1 MGKIERTEKPGLTA
15 HGTYERWRIIETY
28 RAVESGGSLT
38 LDSDPKEVIVYHAAG
53 DGGFGTASYIDAV
66 VLRDRD
72 ATSTSNS
79 DPAETWLFASD
90 GVLEERVYYLQD
102 WHQDVVQLIADDG
115 SAVERVHYSAYGVP
129 FGLHPADMDLDGDVD
144 GADFTKF
151 TALYNGGYH
160 VLVDFNHDGVVDS
173 TDYVAFASLYTAGES
188 LGRGNLSRSTTD
200 NRIGYAGYRWDRF
213 ISKYHVRNRVY
224 EPATGRWLTRDPI
237 DYASGS
243 ANLYEYVFLAAFAR
257 LTRWGCSLL
266 PESLTH
272 VKDWWHDMRDGVDVD
287 RLLDDV
293 FTGKRSIQEVIDDS
307 RDPGAIREIQDALA
321 CCDYIPGADVIT
333 IPLTVG
339 LELWNPDGSIVNA
352 CTTTLYSL
360 NPIPGGGKLKPKA
373 GLPPSQGLVPNNPGF
388 GPPPGVRRALQV
400 DFPIQNDR
408 RRSTPRARGA
418 SRNILDRVVIQTA
431 V

>member
-1 MGKIERTEKPGLTA
+1 M
-15 HGTYERWRIIETY
+15 
-28 RAVESGGSLT
+28 
-38 LDSDPKEVIVYHAAG
+38 
-53 DGGFGTASYIDAV
+53 
-66 VLRDRD
+66 
-72 ATSTSNS
+72 
-79 DPAETWLFASD
+79 
-90 GVLEERVYYLQD
+90 
-102 WHQDVVQLIADDG
+102 VQLIADDG

-173 TDYVAFASLYTAGES
+173 TDYVAFASLYTAGEN

-200 NRIGYAGYRWDRF
+200 NRIGYAGYQWDRF

-257 LTRWGCSLL
+257 LDPMGLFAVSGIFDG
-266 PESLTH
+266 
-272 VKDWWHDMRDGVDVD
+272 VKDWWHDMRDGVDVVID
-287 RLLDDV
+287 YWDDV

-352 CTTTLYSL
+352 CTTTLCSL
-360 NPIPGGGKLKPKA
+360 NPIPGGNKLTPNV
-373 GLPPSQGLVPNNPGF
+373 GLPPTKGVFPKAPGT
-388 GPPPGVRRALQV
+388 G
-400 DFPIQNDR
+400 FPIPDPASIGRPHTQVIRKEGR
-408 RRSTPRARGA
+408 RGVYTQGREWGTDPNCPVRDIDFTDHGRPNLHPNPHQHPWTPTPSGPKRQGPKPFDPK
-418 SRNILDRVVIQTA
+418 NP
-431 V
+431 